1 MKDQII
7 VGVVIAIVIGVHAWL
22 YKWMKFKVDEGVVLK
37 FLCDSNKNTTQKFR
51 SSEAISAHT
60 DIAITRISVVCS
72 KSKKIRR
79 NAKEKE
85 SWCLN

>member
-1 MKDQII
+1 
-7 VGVVIAIVIGVHAWL
+7 VVIAVVIGVHVWL
-22 YKWMKFKVDEGVVLK
+22 YRWMKFKVDEGVVLK
-37 FLCDSNKNTTQKFR
+37 FLRDSNKGKIQEFC
-51 SSEAISAHT
+51 SSDEISAHT

-85 SWCLN
+85 SWRLN